1 MLLYTVM
8 YASSISSLLLRMR
21 DAGSEE
27 FYIYS
32 LLLAGTAPLPP
43 AAVAFIAF
51 ILRYRT
57 DTRALHPMMSALS
70 ISFIKPFNPLFWYFK
85 SWLLAESTVFSM
97 TATLPKSENTK
108 LLAGL
113 AVSCLCL
120 INAVRAQQYVENIED
135 RTDRV
140 ARVGSVVT
148 LLVGW
153 MKLHGVLSTTATDI
167 ILTTTS
173 ALVCVWFIFVLGP
186 RRMLQLARECAND
199 QGIEVWLVRVNC
211 ENPKL
216 ATSPGQDS
224 RT

>member
-57 DTRALHPMMSALS
+57 DTQALHPMMSALS

-85 SWLLAESTVFSM
+85 SWLLAESIQC
-97 TATLPKSENTK
+97 KTK
-108 LLAGL
+108 
-113 AVSCLCL
+113 
-120 INAVRAQQYVENIED
+120 I
-135 RTDRV
+135 
-140 ARVGSVVT
+140 
-148 LLVGW
+148 
-153 MKLHGVLSTTATDI
+153 
-167 ILTTTS
+167 
-173 ALVCVWFIFVLGP
+173 
-186 RRMLQLARECAND
+186 
-199 QGIEVWLVRVNC
+199 
-211 ENPKL
+211 
-216 ATSPGQDS
+216 
-224 RT
+224 